1 MLFYVLMFAGFIPL
15 GQDVRL
21 APVSGPLPQSNSLSV
36 SAKLPEA
43 FTSLATHFTP
53 IVVAQEDVK
62 EEESP
67 IPQPRL
73 GR

>member
-1 MLFYVLMFAGFIPL
+1 M

-21 APVSGPLPQSNSLSV
+21 APVSGPLPQSNSISIT
-36 SAKLPEA
+36 ARLPEA

-53 IVVAQEDVK
+53 IVVAQEDVR
-62 EEESP
+62 EEELP
-67 IPQPRL
+67 ILQPSI